1 MTESVFSPALQTLME
16 EFSRSGV
23 RELHVRSGDFEL
35 YLSSDPATGRAVAG
49 VSTAPTQRLPQ
60 SAPPQA
66 PKPASPTHA
75 APTKVKSDALPADA
89 VIVRAPNLGTFY
101 RAPKPGAANY
111 VEVGSVISTGDE
123 VCLIEVM
130 KLFTAVR
137 SDAGGKVHAILAAD
151 GSMVEAGQP
160 LFALVRD

>member
-1 MTESVFSPALQTLME
+1 MTEPVFSSALQTLME
-16 EFSRSGV
+16 EFARSGV

-35 YLSSDPATGRAVAG
+35 YLSSDPAGSRRAAAA
-49 VSTAPTQRLPQ
+49 STAPTQRLAQPPLPRPSKAAPAENVV
-60 SAPPQA
+60 SAP
-66 PKPASPTHA
+66 A
-75 APTKVKSDALPADA
+75 APDALPADA
-89 VIVRAPNLGTFY
+89 IIVRAPNLGTFY

-111 VEVGSVISTGDE
+111 VEVGSVISAGDE

-151 GSMVEAGQP
+151 GAMVEAGQA